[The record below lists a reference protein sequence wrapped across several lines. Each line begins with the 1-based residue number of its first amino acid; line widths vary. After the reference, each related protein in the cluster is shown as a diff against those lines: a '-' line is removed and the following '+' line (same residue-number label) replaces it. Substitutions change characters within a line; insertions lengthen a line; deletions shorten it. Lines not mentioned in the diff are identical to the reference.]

1 MATILQH
8 KKTQEKFILLGAGYG
23 RSHGASNKTDKE
35 LEQWKK
41 RSFFGQVELLRYK
54 TVEET
59 YLCVAKEDGSIWWVK
74 DRDVELY
81 KIDGMSPEKALSC

>member
-23 RSHGASNKTDKE
+23 RSHGQYNKEGFDLGDALTPE
-35 LEQWKK
+35 AFT
-41 RSFFGQVELLRYK
+41 SS
-54 TVEET
+54 TVEQT
-59 YLCVAKEDGSIWWVK
+59 YLCVTKKDGSIWWVK
-74 DRDVELY
+74 DDDVEVY